1 MRPSTFSRLM
11 SVFILII
18 FICVGMLMGIFYFT
32 MRDVQIENRMNA
44 LKSQAYD
51 IAYLAAGAQ
60 SSELERALGL
70 STTSSTEMLRHK
82 LSSVYDEYKAYS
94 MVVDRRGEVTTYFL
108 SLINDY
114 PELKAGFDLRSIL
127 GSLQLVLNGQEVV
140 QQVQGPN
147 GPMFTVA
154 VPWVQSGRVLGA
166 VYIQTAAQTVR
177 ASYEGLTLRVLL
189 ASVLAIII
197 AAAAVFVYTRRLSK
211 PLLEISQASTNM
223 ASGDFSLQVSE
234 EGPREVHDLA
244 ISFNTMSA
252 KLRDTEQTRRDFI
265 ANLSHELRS
274 PMTNIRGFIQGLL
287 DGTIPQQEEKRY
299 LGVVLDETDR
309 LSKLVAGLLNLSRME
324 SKDTALALTSFNIN
338 ELIRVV
344 LIPKISQIEQK
355 NIDVQLLFER
365 ESSLVLADRDQIEQV
380 LINLL
385 DNAVKFTPAGGT
397 IKITATPK
405 DSDTLAVSIQD
416 NGPGVL
422 PEDKPYIF
430 DRFYKADKAHTYGN
444 GTGLGLSISRMIM
457 ERHRQSLVLED
468 TQSGAKF
475 VFTLKRSTDSQAE
488 GS

>member
-11 SVFILII
+11 LVFILII
-18 FICVGMLMGIFYFT
+18 FICVSMLMGIFYFT

-70 STTSSTEMLRHK
+70 SANSSTEMLRHK
-82 LSSVYDEYKAYS
+82 LSSVYDEYKAYC

-127 GSLQLVLNGQEVV
+127 GSLQVVLNGQEVV
-140 QQVQGPN
+140 QQVHGPN

-154 VPWVQSGRVLGA
+154 VPWMQSGRVLGA

-189 ASVLAIII
+189 ASVLAVFI
-197 AAAAVFVYTRRLSK
+197 AAAAVFVYTKRLSK
-211 PLLEISQASTNM
+211 PLLEISQASANM

-234 EGPREVHDLA
+234 EGPKEVHDLA

-252 KLRDTEQTRRDFI
+252 KLRNTEQTRRDFI

-287 DGTIPQQEEKRY
+287 DGTIPRQEEKRY

-309 LSKLVAGLLNLSRME
+309 LSKLVAGLLNLSRIE
-324 SKDTALALTSFNIN
+324 NKDTTLALTSFNIN

-355 NIDVQLLFER
+355 NIDIQLLFEQ
-365 ESSLVLADRDQIEQV
+365 EISLVLADRDQIEQV

-385 DNAVKFTPAGGT
+385 DNAIKFTPSGGA
-397 IKITATPK
+397 IKIITAPR
-405 DSDTLAVSIQD
+405 DSNTLAVSVQD

-430 DRFYKADKAHTYGN
+430 DRFYKADKAHTFGN

-468 TQSGAKF
+468 SQIGAKF
-475 VFTLKRSTDSQAE
+475 VFTLKRSADSQSE
-488 GS
+488 DS

>member
-1 MRPSTFSRLM
+1 MRPTTFSRLM
-11 SVFILII
+11 QVFILII

-32 MRDVQIENRMNA
+32 MRDVQIQNRMNA

-51 IAYLAAGAQ
+51 IAYLAGSAQ
-60 SSELERALGL
+60 SSGLEQALGL
-70 STTSSTEMLRHK
+70 AAPTSTEMLRYK
-82 LSSVYDEYKAYS
+82 LSSVYDEYKAYC

-127 GSLQLVLNGQEVV
+127 GSLQAVLNGQEVV

-177 ASYEGLTLRVLL
+177 ASYEDLAMRVLL
-189 ASVLAIII
+189 VSVLAVILAASIIFI
-197 AAAAVFVYTRRLSK
+197 YTKRLSK
-211 PLLEISQASTNM
+211 PLLEISRASTNM
-223 ASGDFSLQVSE
+223 ARGDFSLQVSQ

-244 ISFNTMSA
+244 VSFNTMSA

-287 DGTIPQQEEKRY
+287 DGTIPREEERHY
-299 LGVVLDETDR
+299 LEVVLDETDR
-309 LSKLVAGLLNLSRME
+309 LTKLVAGLLNLSRIE
-324 SKDTALALTSFNIN
+324 SKDTTLALSTFNIN

-355 NIDVQLLFER
+355 NIDIQLLFEQ
-365 ESSLVLADRDQIEQV
+365 ESGMVVADRDQIEQV
-380 LINLL
+380 LINLT
-385 DNAVKFTPAGGT
+385 DNAVKFTPAGGRIT
-397 IKITATPK
+397 ISTALQDTR
-405 DSDTLAVSIQD
+405 TLAVSVQD

-422 PEDKPYIF
+422 PEDRPYIF
-430 DRFYKADKAHTYGN
+430 DRFYKADKAHTFGN
-444 GTGLGLSISRMIM
+444 GTGLGLAISRMIM
-457 ERHRQSLVLED
+457 ERHQQTLVLEE
-468 TQSGAKF
+468 TQVGAKF
-475 VFTLKRSTDSQAE
+475 VFTLKISKDVQSE